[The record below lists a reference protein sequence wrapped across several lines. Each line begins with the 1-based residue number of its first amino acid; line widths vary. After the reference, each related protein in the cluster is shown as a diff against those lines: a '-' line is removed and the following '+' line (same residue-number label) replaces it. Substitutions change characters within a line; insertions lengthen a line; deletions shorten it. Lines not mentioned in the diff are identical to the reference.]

1 LLEGHRIFDPRTRT
15 WSAPAGRS
23 WDELWELLP
32 RFRRMWQVTTVI
44 WGAAFLLDAAVR
56 VVMAYGLPVDDVPAL
71 AGALWLVT
79 FLLLQII
86 TNVYLSRSGLWPIL
100 RGHQPTV
107 PLDPSDRHTTDTGI
121 TRTAVGPQK

>member
-23 WDELWELLP
+23 WDGLWELHP
-32 RFRRMWQVTTVI
+32 RFRRMWQVTTLI

-56 VVMAYGLPVDDVPAL
+56 VVMAYALPVNDVPAL

-100 RGHQPTV
+100 RGHQTAV
-107 PLDPSDRHTTDTGI
+107 PLEP
-121 TRTAVGPQK
+121 

>member
-1 LLEGHRIFDPRTRT
+1 
-15 WSAPAGRS
+15 
-23 WDELWELLP
+23 
-32 RFRRMWQVTTVI
+32 MWRVTTLI

-56 VVMAYGLPVDDVPAL
+56 VVMAYALPVNDVPAL

-107 PLDPSDRHTTDTGI
+107 PLDPSDRG
-121 TRTAVGPQK
+121 

>member
-1 LLEGHRIFDPRTRT
+1 
-15 WSAPAGRS
+15 
-23 WDELWELLP
+23 
-32 RFRRMWQVTTVI
+32 MWQVTTVI

-56 VVMAYGLPVDDVPAL
+56 VVMAYAVPVSDVPAL

-100 RGHQPTV
+100 RGHQPAV
-107 PLDPSDRHTTDTGI
+107 PPDPSERHTTGTGPA
-121 TRTAVGPQK
+121 RTAGPQNIRTQTAGVAGLAVPPGPLPREPHGHRLDHLTAI

>member
-1 LLEGHRIFDPRTRT
+1 MLEGHRIFDPTHRT
-15 WSAPAGRS
+15 WSAPIERS
-23 WDELWELLP
+23 WDELWELVP

-56 VVMAYGLPVDDVPAL
+56 VVMAYALPVNDVPAL

-107 PLDPSDRHTTDTGI
+107 PLDPSDRG
-121 TRTAVGPQK
+121 